1 MKYHTLFFLKI
12 GKMFQ
17 NMSPAAVVIALCGLK
32 SSIFTHVKINN
43 FLTLCTLGIFHA
55 LLSSAD
61 FFFEITFFE
70 KFFQEYHLS
79 VKYFGSRSGPTYCRA

>member
-17 NMSPAAVVIALCGLK
+17 NMSPAAVVIVLCGLK

-61 FFFEITFFE
+61 FFSKSHFLKNSFRNTI
-70 KFFQEYHLS
+70 
-79 VKYFGSRSGPTYCRA
+79 